1 MPLPVA
7 AIAAIGAIGL
17 VADVLSIYSFFGSAE
32 DDEAQQADL
41 DQLKF
46 DLSSL
51 QNLPG
56 IVVNINIA
64 QFLGQADTALDDLAL
79 YRTTEDPTARNDL
92 ANNAILSAQ
101 GALND
106 IKFQVSA
113 TYESAPME
121 SLS

>member
-7 AIAAIGAIGL
+7 AIAAIGVIGL

-32 DDEAQQADL
+32 DDEARQADL

-113 TYESAPME
+113 TYEPAPME